1 MIDSPI
7 SKYCVC
13 HRFVVRCTI
22 YCHRRTG
29 ECPNEATSSVYT
41 QVAIIDV
48 PKHEDEDEE
57 LEEELEEEL

>member
-1 MIDSPI
+1 MINPPT
-7 SKYCVC
+7 SKHCVC
-13 HRFVVRCTI
+13 HRFGVRCTI
-22 YCHRRTG
+22 YYHRRTS

-48 PKHEDEDEE
+48 PKYEDEE